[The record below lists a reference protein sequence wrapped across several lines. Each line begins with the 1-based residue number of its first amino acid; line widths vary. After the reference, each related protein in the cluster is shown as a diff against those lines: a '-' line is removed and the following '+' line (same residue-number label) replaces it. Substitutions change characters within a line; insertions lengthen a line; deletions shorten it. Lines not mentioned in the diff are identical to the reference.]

1 MTFQYVS
8 VDEAI
13 KRSGVRMVV
22 VGGVPS
28 PWGEA
33 AKGILHVKNIEWAA
47 VRLVYD
53 SEPLKEWAGQ
63 RSGPIL
69 IYNNERPRAGW
80 AEILLLS
87 ERLAPNPSLLPK
99 DAADR
104 ALVFGLA
111 HEICGEQGLA
121 WSRRLQLIHAG
132 LNNKGGFPERVSKYL
147 GKKYGYSPEAGA
159 NSGSRVADVLRMLA
173 SRLKE
178 QRQAGNRHVPN
189 KKKPPPSNGASR
201 RSCAK
206 PTHGCGYGA
215 CAKTRPAGAA
225 RVAAATPINAA
236 RASPS
241 RDGHG
246 SITSSRRCAR
256 ERRRRTRSKPRTKRF
271 SDIASDASCAGPT
284 CRTGT
289 TSSSCSSPTA
299 AG

>member
-33 AKGILHVKNIEWAA
+33 AKGILHVKDIDWVA

-53 SEPLKEWAGQ
+53 SESLNQWAGQ
-63 RSGPIL
+63 RSGPVL
-69 IYNNERPRAGW
+69 IYNDERPRSGW

-147 GKKYGYSPEAGA
+147 AKKYGYSPQAGA
-159 NSGSRVADVLRMLA
+159 NAGSRVADLLRMLA

-178 QRQAGNRHVPN
+178 RRQAGSRYYVGDALTAVDVYSATCMAMFVPL
-189 KKKPPPSNGASR
+189 PPEQCQMDG
-201 RSCAK
+201 
-206 PTHGCGYGA
+206 PT
-215 CAKTRPAGAA
+215 RAA
-225 RVAAATPINAA
+225 LQ
-236 RASPS
+236 S
-241 RDGHG
+241 RDAQ
-246 SITSSRRCAR
+246 IEA
-256 ERRRRTRSKPRTKRF
+256 
-271 SDIASDASCAGPT
+271 ASDPVLFEHRDRIYAERLELPLSL
-284 CRTGT
+284 
-289 TSSSCSSPTA
+289 
-299 AG
+299 